1 MSANRSVQ
9 AAQRRRAGP
18 PEPSAPGRG
27 PQPSINSSQ
36 MFAAGANQRMGPGS
50 GQVSGRLAG
59 QQAALSQKQMMEQQ
73 KQQMSNNSADALGS
87 IKKMTIAQAIT
98 LITLRLGKV
107 ETQLLNGLS
116 SGSEEGEDDHIL
128 VDKSLIHSLISR
140 IDALEKQPAS
150 SSSGPTPAGANQDI
164 MLLKQQFETIKPIVI
179 QSKNWLP
186 PLKQQVDTLK
196 TELNETKELLTAL
209 QNVTMDNSNKI
220 LAFNSVFNTDSTFL
234 DDNLENDFETEL
246 EQEDQP
252 DFDTAENDMLLGGSL
267 DRSLDPNVNIND
279 IMGNNLKELIEQ
291 EFNLES

>member
-18 PEPSAPGRG
+18 PETAPPGRG

-73 KQQMSNNSADALGS
+73 KAQMSSNSADALGS
-87 IKKMTIAQAIT
+87 INKMTIAQAIT

-107 ETQLLNGLS
+107 ETQLINGPS
-116 SGSEEGEDDHIL
+116 SGSTMSSEDDDHVL

-140 IDALEKQPAS
+140 IDALEKRPS
-150 SSSGPTPAGANQDI
+150 TSGPAVANQDI
-164 MLLKQQFETIKPIVI
+164 TLLKQQFETIKPIVI
-179 QSKNWLP
+179 QSKNTLP
-186 PLKQQVDTLK
+186 ALKQQVDALK

-209 QNVTMDNSNKI
+209 QNLTMDNSSKI
-220 LAFNSVFNTDSTFL
+220 LAFNSVFNSDNTYL
-234 DDNLENDFETEL
+234 DDNLENDFGTDV
-246 EQEDQP
+246 EQEQ
-252 DFDTAENDMLLGGSL
+252 DFNTDSDILLGST
-267 DRSLDPNVNIND
+267 LDPNVNAHE
-279 IMGNNLKELIEQ
+279 IMGTNLKELIEQ
-291 EFNLES
+291 EFNCDA

>member
-73 KQQMSNNSADALGS
+73 KAQLSTNSSEALGS
-87 IKKMTIAQAIT
+87 INKMTIAQAIT

-107 ETQLLNGLS
+107 ETQLMNGPTS
-116 SGSEEGEDDHIL
+116 SGLENDDNIL
-128 VDKSLIHSLISR
+128 VDKTLIHSLISR
-140 IDALEKQPAS
+140 IDALEKRPATAAS
-150 SSSGPTPAGANQDI
+150 ANSNQDI

-179 QSKNWLP
+179 QSKNSLP
-186 PLKQQVDTLK
+186 ALKQQVDTLK
-196 TELNETKELLTAL
+196 TDLNETKELLTAL
-209 QNVTMDNSNKI
+209 QNLTMDNSNKI
-220 LAFNSVFNTDSTFL
+220 LALNSVFNNDSTFL
-234 DDNLENDFETEL
+234 DDNLENDV
-246 EQEDQP
+246 EQDFQQ
-252 DFDTAENDMLLGGSL
+252 DFDTAENDTPL
-267 DRSLDPNVNIND
+267 DTDLNSSE
-279 IMGNNLKELIEQ
+279 IMGTNLKDLIEQ
-291 EFNLES
+291 EFNATI